1 MADDDDQDL
10 DNQNDDAEDQDD
22 SGDDADWKPP
32 ATKAEFMELVKKA
45 GNPEAAKWRRRAT
58 GKDPN
63 WKPNGQ
69 PDRDTTKPPAKPTGD
84 DDKLTPDQIRAAARE
99 ELQAEFQTRAD
110 KDNLRAEV
118 SVALMTA
125 GLNLSE
131 EELASPA
138 KARKAVARVVNM
150 IDLDKLVL
158 DDGNIEG
165 LDDELTEL
173 KKSLPGLF
181 KASGQGPAK
190 PKTRGGDVAAR
201 SGGPKGG
208 DDEVAQLAKAWF
220 SGSS

>member
-10 DNQNDDAEDQDD
+10 DATQNDDADDQDD
-22 SGDDADWKPP
+22 SDDDADWKPP
-32 ATKAEFMELVKKA
+32 ATKAEFQEMVKKA

-63 WKPNGQ
+63 WKPTGA
-69 PDRDTTKPPAKPTGD
+69 PDKDTTKPPKTTDG

-99 ELQAEFQTRAD
+99 ELQAEFQTKAD

-181 KASGQGPAK
+181 KSGAPAK
-190 PKTRGGDVAAR
+190 PKTRGGDVAPKNN
-201 SGGPKGG
+201 GGAKGG
-208 DDEVAQLAKAWF
+208 DDDVAQLAKAWF
-220 SGSS
+220 SGS

>member
-10 DNQNDDAEDQDD
+10 DNQTDDADDQDD

-32 ATKAEFMELVKKA
+32 ATKAEFLAMVKTA

-63 WKPNGQ
+63 WKPTGQ
-69 PDRDTTKPPAKPTGD
+69 PDRDTTKPPKTAGD
-84 DDKLTPDQIRAAARE
+84 DTTLTPDQIRAAARE
-99 ELQAEFQTRAD
+99 ELQAEFQTKAD

-165 LDDELTEL
+165 LDDELAEL

-181 KASGQGPAK
+181 KSGTPTK
-190 PKTRGGDVAAR
+190 PKTRGGDAAPKNN
-201 SGGPKGG
+201 GGKGP

-220 SGSS
+220 SGS